1 MLSIVGLS
9 DQSDLSDR
17 SDLSDHSDLSDF
29 DYKQEQEQLVAKRW
43 NALSTEI
50 AQKFTK

>member
-1 MLSIVGLS
+1 MKCFIN
-9 DQSDLSDR
+9 R
-17 SDLSDHSDLSDF
+17 NCTEIYKIKTDF
-29 DYKQEQEQLVAKRW
+29 DYKQEQEQLVAKRL